1 MCLLGLIIPFKVQG
15 LECILLESL
24 RTKTILAHKDMKNV
38 LLFQYLNSGC
48 SKVKPFWSEPIFFPD
63 AEEGSMCSNGRINI
77 SS

>member
-1 MCLLGLIIPFKVQG
+1 MPKG
-15 LECILLESL
+15 S
-24 RTKTILAHKDMKNV
+24 RTKTILTHKGIKIV

-48 SKVKPFWSEPIFFPD
+48 SEVKPFWSEPIFFPD